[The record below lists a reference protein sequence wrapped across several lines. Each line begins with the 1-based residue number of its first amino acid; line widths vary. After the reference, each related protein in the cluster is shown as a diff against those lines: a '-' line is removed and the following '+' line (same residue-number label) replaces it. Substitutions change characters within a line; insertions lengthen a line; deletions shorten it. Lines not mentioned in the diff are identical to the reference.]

1 MSNAKCVLI
10 SVAASAFML
19 ATATLNA
26 ANPPVQRSMAVQFSD
41 LNLERPGDVAQL
53 YQRISAAADRICSNR
68 IGLYDTLNRY
78 QGCVAEATQRA
89 VGSVNRTALTD
100 FYRQQQSTP
109 DSLVKVARQ

>member
-53 YQRISAAADRICSNR
+53 YQRRCGSDLQQPDRSVRHAESLSGLRCRGDPKGRWQRQPHRADGLLSAATVDP
-68 IGLYDTLNRY
+68 G
-78 QGCVAEATQRA
+78 
-89 VGSVNRTALTD
+89 
-100 FYRQQQSTP
+100 
-109 DSLVKVARQ
+109 